1 MANWVL
7 KFISGKYQGGEFPL
21 EEGTVCGVG
30 RANDSDMVLV
40 EDMVSRNHARI
51 MVIDDVPI
59 LEDLGSTNGSFVN
72 GERVKKVELKDGDRI
87 LFGTSII
94 RLVRAEGTNLPSPEQ
109 VRPDEGGTTTPPA
122 ASGPPPSAPA
132 IPAGNANRTMAIR
145 ADEMPFA
152 KPSSPLAEAAAKL
165 PTDPGRSMPTKG
177 PRTGGGIMSGQLEEI
192 ALPDLLQLFSTG
204 RKSGTLHLE
213 CDKNATLY
221 IRDGRVIFAEIDE
234 ADIHPEKAAYRIM
247 TWTAG
252 TFIFDVP
259 TERDFPTT
267 IDMGTE
273 SLMMEAMRI
282 SDEINALRDAPE
294 RAATL
299 RIATPLQPPLRSL
312 TPEILDTLQLIIN
325 HQVVGDI
332 LDRSLAND
340 LETLQDVIYLIQH
353 HYIESVG

>member
-94 RLVRAEGTNLPSPEQ
+94 RLVRAEGTATASPEQ
-109 VRPDEGGTTTPPA
+109 ARAEQAASTTTPPGA
-122 ASGPPPSAPA
+122 ADSQPPAA
-132 IPAGNANRTMAIR
+132 AGNANRTMAIR
-145 ADEMPFA
+145 AEDMPFA
-152 KPSSPLAEAAAKL
+152 KPSAPLADASAKL

-213 CDKNATLY
+213 CEKNATLY
-221 IRDGRVIFAEIDE
+221 IRDGRVVYAEIDGAE
-234 ADIHPEKAAYRIM
+234 LHPEKAAYRIM
-247 TWTAG
+247 TWTSG

-259 TERDFPTT
+259 SDVEFDIT

-282 SDEINALRDAPE
+282 SDEINALRDAPD
-294 RAATL
+294 RSATL
-299 RIATPLQPPLRSL
+299 QIAAPLLPPLRSL
-312 TPEILDTLQLIIN
+312 TPEILDTLQLVLN

-332 LDRSLAND
+332 LDKSLAND
-340 LETLQDVIYLIQH
+340 LETLQDMIYLIQH
-353 HYIESVG
+353 NYLKVS